1 MNNAK
6 LIRDNGRRTLFL
18 MLLFFLL
25 PLLVAVMVY
34 LLDWKPD
41 TASAGDLVRP
51 PRLLTPVSEL
61 VEGQNRTMRS
71 GFWRERWSLVY
82 ITQSCD
88 TICQR
93 ALYNMRQLHVS
104 LYKDAMRLQRVLI
117 TSQTD
122 INALQTRYPDLYII
136 HGPAQ
141 RVTEL
146 AMLFSWQND
155 NPWQENSIYLVD
167 PLGNFV
173 MHFSEKLAFRDIRRD
188 LVRLLRYAWSG

>member
-1 MNNAK
+1 MMY
-6 LIRDNGRRTLFL
+6 F
-18 MLLFFLL
+18 
-25 PLLVAVMVY
+25 
-34 LLDWKPD
+34 LDWKPE
-41 TASAGDLVRP
+41 TASAGDLVHP
-51 PRLLTPVSEL
+51 PRLLPPVSEL
-61 VEGQNRTMRS
+61 LEGQNRTMRS

-88 TICQR
+88 TVCQHD
-93 ALYNMRQLHVS
+93 LYNMRQLHVS

-122 INALQTRYPDLYII
+122 INALQTRYPELHII

-155 NPWQENSIYLVD
+155 NPLQVNSIYLVD
-167 PLGNFV
+167 PLGHLV
-173 MHFSEKLAFRDIRRD
+173 MRFSDKLAFRDIRRD